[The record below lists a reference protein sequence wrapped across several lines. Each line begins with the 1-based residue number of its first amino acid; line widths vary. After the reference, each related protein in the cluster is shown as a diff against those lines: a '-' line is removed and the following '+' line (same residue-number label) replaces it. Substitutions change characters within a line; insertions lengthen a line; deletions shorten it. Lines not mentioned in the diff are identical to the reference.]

1 MGVFQVPAKS
11 ELTPIVQRDPHP
23 SPPHKG
29 EGEKQKS
36 ARRSNQSLL
45 DRLADV
51 AAEVGQSGFHRKLR
65 DAIAAHVK
73 ADLSMVMRYSVE
85 GAPEYLTND
94 GLNPEHM
101 GLYLN
106 GLYRVD
112 PVYRVCRDGVSSG
125 VLDLHEISA
134 PIDEEG
140 NYFDIFLR
148 MTGMTDDMTILLPLP
163 DAAATLGLVFERKAR
178 FRKPELAEMKSVY
191 PLIDSLHRLHLKF
204 SSDTGA
210 GKEFRRAPPPGLPP
224 LSYGTALD
232 SFLRGK
238 LTPRERDIMRLIL
251 LGYPN
256 AKTAELLEL
265 TVHTIKNHKK
275 RMYKKLDITT
285 ERELFLNFIT
295 SVFEQTKAE

>member
-1 MGVFQVPAKS
+1 M
-11 ELTPIVQRDPHP
+11 
-23 SPPHKG
+23 
-29 EGEKQKS
+29 KS
-36 ARRSNQSLL
+36 AATEKDLLL

-51 AAEVGQSGFHRKLR
+51 TAEVGQAGFHRKLR

-73 ADLSMVMRYSVE
+73 ADLSMIMRYSAQD
-85 GAPEYLTND
+85 APEYLTED
-94 GLNPEHM
+94 GLNREHM
-101 GLYLN
+101 DFYLN

-112 PVYRVCRDGVSSG
+112 PIYHLCRDGVSSG

-134 PIDEEG
+134 PIDEAK

-148 MTGMTDDMTILLPLP
+148 MTGMADDMVILLPLP
-163 DAAATLGLVFERKAR
+163 DRGASLGLVFERKVR
-178 FRKPELAEMKSVY
+178 FRKRELAEVKHAY
-191 PLIDSLHRLHLKF
+191 PMIDGLHRLHLKF
-204 SSDTGA
+204 SSRSA
-210 GKEFRRAPPPGLPP
+210 LAKELHREPPPGLPP

-232 SFLRGK
+232 SFLSGK

-256 AKTAELLEL
+256 AKSAELLRL

-285 ERELFLNFIT
+285 ERELFLNFIG
-295 SVFEQTKAE
+295 SVFQQTKAE